1 MAGGVFQIQ
10 GTDPK
15 INRLMQFNDTQPIW
29 LQIYDYACRAILAG
43 RWTEQA
49 RIPSVRELAVT
60 LEVNPNTV
68 MRAYD
73 KLETDGVI
81 ITRRGMGFS

>member
-1 MAGGVFQIQ
+1 
-10 GTDPK
+10 
-15 INRLMQFNDTQPIW
+15 MQFNDTQPIW

-68 MRAYD
+68 PALPPLRKNPY
-73 KLETDGVI
+73 
-81 ITRRGMGFS
+81 RGA